1 MTCCS
6 NLPVAP
12 THPCNWHTMQTWYH
26 VTKAR
31 SQLPPVTLAAALVPP
46 APPYPPVPRSLPPH
60 SPHPDRVEHTPRLHR
75 THSHSGLCSK
85 LTSSERPSPPAPP
98 NGPSA
103 PLLPHPWP
111 RYLLPL
117 MIHLLALIPALH
129 PVMRFIHSLMR
140 CGPPLDGQL
149 QGAQKEGTCSQ
160 RAVGR
165 RRARS

>member
-12 THPCNWHTMQTWYH
+12 TPPHPPPRNWNTMQTWYH

-31 SQLPPVTLAAALVPP
+31 SQLPPVTLAAALVSP
-46 APPYPPVPRSLPPH
+46 APPYPPSHAHSHLTALTLTVRSTR
-60 SPHPDRVEHTPRLHR
+60 PDYR

-85 LTSSERPSPPAPP
+85 LTSSERPSPPALP

-103 PLLPHPWP
+103 SLLPHPWP

-129 PVMRFIHSLMR
+129 PVVKFIHSLMR
-140 CGPPLDGQL
+140 CRPPLDGQL
-149 QGAQKEGTCSQ
+149 QGAQ
-160 RAVGR
+160 RVVGR
-165 RRARS
+165 GRARS